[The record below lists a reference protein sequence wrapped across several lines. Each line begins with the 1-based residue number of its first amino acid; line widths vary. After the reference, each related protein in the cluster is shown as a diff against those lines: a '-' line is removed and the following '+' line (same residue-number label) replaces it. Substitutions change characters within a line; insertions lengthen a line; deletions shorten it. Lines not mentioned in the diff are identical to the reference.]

1 MFFYLPFVWYEDRKG
16 RERKE
21 ETQERE
27 MYILF
32 ACPLKYVIL
41 SLMCFFFFGQKK
53 NHKLLVLH
61 IRVLRNKIIV
71 SFPLSFASLNFFHL
85 YPQLNHA

>member
-41 SLMCFFFFGQKK
+41 SLTCFFFLDKK
-53 NHKLLVLH
+53 K
-61 IRVLRNKIIV
+61 KII
-71 SFPLSFASLNFFHL
+71 SYLSSTLES
-85 YPQLNHA
+85 YEIK